1 MDIFDAADL
10 LAIEQDALSF
20 SSSSCSDSAAY
31 GSFKASD
38 NPVHKDKD
46 DSLSHPNES
55 QLDDGHPLNSKQ
67 SSTQN
72 LLGGN
77 VEASGDD
84 DDSSDDGFLESMLT
98 LKNESTPNNIQHTSD
113 EKKLLQEEPESD
125 TKVCCHETLNDR
137 VEARNSLDE
146 NEKLDVAILF
156 GDSIGRWMTSHQASK
171 EKPKTKQT
179 RVKERPMCKHYD
191 GVTSIQNIQ
200 DRLNDDKQSF
210 PLRLSIG
217 KKRKRQSVVG
227 GEVAEATLEQ
237 FHVSSDDTQNNG
249 NRQQICGIVA
259 IAPDAERASIGT
271 MVDCLARYDHEKGA
285 YILEIV
291 DLDVSGLGLTA
302 TTTPE
307 HGKDAENGEI
317 AALTEKYK
325 SAIADPR
332 SRAKQAEKQ
341 VRKLKQGKRTRSE
354 RKHPD
359 ANTKITNS
367 VMV

>member
-10 LAIEQDALSF
+10 LAIEQDALS
-20 SSSSCSDSAAY
+20 SS
-31 GSFKASD
+31 SD
-38 NPVHKDKD
+38 NPVHEDKD
-46 DSLSHPNES
+46 DPLSHPNES

-98 LKNESTPNNIQHTSD
+98 LENESTLNNIQQTLD
-113 EKKLLQEEPESD
+113 EKELRQEEPESD
-125 TKVCCHETLNDR
+125 TKVRCHETINGR

-146 NEKLDVAILF
+146 NEKLDEAILF
-156 GDSIGRWMTSHQASK
+156 GDSIGRWMTIHQASK
-171 EKPKTKQT
+171 ENPKTKQT

-191 GVTSIQNIQ
+191 GVTSIQNIE

-217 KKRKRQSVVG
+217 KKRKRQSVFG

-302 TTTPE
+302 TTPE
-307 HGKDAENGEI
+307 HGEDAENGEI

-354 RKHPD
+354 RKNPD
-359 ANTKITNS
+359 ANA
-367 VMV
+367 

>member
-10 LAIEQDALSF
+10 LAIEQDSSSSSS
-20 SSSSCSDSAAY
+20 SSSSCSDSAA
-31 GSFKASD
+31 D
-38 NPVHKDKD
+38 
-46 DSLSHPNES
+46 
-55 QLDDGHPLNSKQ
+55 HPLNSKK

-98 LKNESTPNNIQHTSD
+98 LKNESTLNNNIQQTLD
-113 EKKLLQEEPESD
+113 EKELLQEEPESD

-137 VEARNSLDE
+137 VEARNSHDE

-179 RVKERPMCKHYD
+179 RVKERLMCKHYD
-191 GVTSIQNIQ
+191 GVTSIQNIE

-217 KKRKRQSVVG
+217 KKRKQSVVG

-237 FHVSSDDTQNNG
+237 FHVSSVDTQNNG

-302 TTTPE
+302 TTPE
-307 HGKDAENGEI
+307 HGKDAENGDI
-317 AALTEKYK
+317 AAMTEKYK

-341 VRKLKQGKRTRSE
+341 VRKLKQGKRTRSD
-354 RKHPD
+354 RKNPD
-359 ANTKITNS
+359 TNAKT
-367 VMV
+367 

>member
-10 LAIEQDALSF
+10 LAIEHDARS
-20 SSSSCSDSAAY
+20 SSSSCSDSSSD

-38 NPVHKDKD
+38 NPVHEDKD
-46 DSLSHPNES
+46 DPLSQPNES

-72 LLGGN
+72 LLSGN

-98 LKNESTPNNIQHTSD
+98 LKNESTLNNIQQTLD
-113 EKKLLQEEPESD
+113 EKELLQEEPESD

-137 VEARNSLDE
+137 VEARNSFDE

-179 RVKERPMCKHYD
+179 RVKERPMF
-191 GVTSIQNIQ
+191 V
-200 DRLNDDKQSF
+200 

-227 GEVAEATLEQ
+227 GEAAEATLKQ

-302 TTTPE
+302 TTPE
-307 HGKDAENGEI
+307 HGEDAESGEI

-354 RKHPD
+354 RKNPD
-359 ANTKITNS
+359 ANAKT
-367 VMV
+367 